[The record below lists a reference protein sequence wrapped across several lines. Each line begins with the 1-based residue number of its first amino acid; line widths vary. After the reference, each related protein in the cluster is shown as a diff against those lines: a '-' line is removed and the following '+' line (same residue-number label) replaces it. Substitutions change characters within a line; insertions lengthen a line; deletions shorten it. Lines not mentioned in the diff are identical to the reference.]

1 VSQDAHHTQA
11 ELPSSG
17 RGWVLR
23 RSELPKPG
31 GPLQNLYPLLPC
43 PQDVFPAR
51 YRPPFKGHLV
61 VADGYAPRSPLSILE
76 PPLPPL
82 SNRAG
87 RIEGPSPPQRVG
99 FGEQELALSL
109 GLVENPS
116 TVTSS
121 PFTRRRACQRPDG
134 RRRTVPVPGRRCA
147 RGCYL
152 SLAWPGGRRCRGIG
166 TDGHAEIGHTMA
178 GKVTQR
184 FQRTLE
190 TVTCQP

>member
-1 VSQDAHHTQA
+1 MASNPIFPYQEGAFADTVSHLTGRRGR
-11 ELPSSG
+11 SG
-17 RGWVLR
+17 
-23 RSELPKPG
+23 
-31 GPLQNLYPLLPC
+31 
-43 PQDVFPAR
+43 
-51 YRPPFKGHLV
+51 
-61 VADGYAPRSPLSILE
+61 
-76 PPLPPL
+76 L

-99 FGEQELALSL
+99 FGEQEPALSL

-116 TVTSS
+116 TVTTS

-184 FQRTLE
+184 FQRTLD